1 MEYKWLPVNMNGA
14 TLLWPYRRRRVGAG
28 ILIIFNHYLN
38 GIILLYLDYLIDC
51 SIINICLHVLA
62 KTSLC

>member
-14 TLLWPYRRRRVGAG
+14 TLLLPYRRRRVGAG

-38 GIILLYLDYLIDC
+38 VIILLYLDYLIDC
-51 SIINICLHVLA
+51 SIINICLLA